1 MVGENSVVSK
11 FDEVQ
16 RQNRKV
22 NERTVIYKKFLK
34 HVYYQRTT

>member
-1 MVGENSVVSK
+1 MVGENSVVSS

-22 NERTVIYKKFLK
+22 YDKAASDKKS
-34 HVYYQRTT
+34 

>member
-1 MVGENSVVSK
+1 MVGENSVVYS

-22 NERTVIYKKFLK
+22 YDKTASDKKS
-34 HVYYQRTT
+34 